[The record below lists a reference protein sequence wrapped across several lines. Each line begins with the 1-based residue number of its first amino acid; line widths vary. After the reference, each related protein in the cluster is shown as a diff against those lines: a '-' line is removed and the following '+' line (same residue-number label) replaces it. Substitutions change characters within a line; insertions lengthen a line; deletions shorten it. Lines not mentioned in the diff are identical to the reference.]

1 MAPVPGAAEVPVGA
15 VVEIQAGKGIV
26 RYNGTTKFAPGRW
39 IGVELSEPK
48 GKNDGSVEGEVY
60 FTCKPKH
67 GMFIRATLIKSI
79 EIPPS
84 LGASTSRTSNP
95 MSPPSP
101 GPTRPGHRPN
111 GSSSGLMSPPSLSR
125 QSSARS
131 AESSRPASP
140 QKPTTSSTSTV
151 PRPRLIPPT
160 PLKRSTIPASPSP
173 SGSRTPLTPTAA
185 RPSVQQ
191 QLAQLPSRKYSLST
205 SINVQPPPTSGPSL
219 ELNSPVAE
227 KLPSLTSS
235 PHLNAASPASTQ
247 SELPPPEQPPETAPA
262 RPPPQDDS
270 HELRVK
276 LRVLETKRADDA
288 RKIRELE
295 GQLKDVHTF
304 TAQRPIF
311 QNTIQTLRNENT
323 ALKANVSDQ
332 AKQITSLEKK
342 LEDHSEQLEMLMLD
356 KEMAEERAEVAEAE
370 LEAEKESKAELEVE
384 LEVWRKGA
392 NAAEG
397 GEGDGEGNAGRSEM
411 AFRQLEKQNERL
423 KDALLRMRDLTHE
436 TDAEQRR
443 KIADLERELAG
454 VDEMQANYDQTLARL
469 EHADMQVED
478 LKQQL
483 DDAMGAEEVLVQ
495 LTERN
500 LLMSEKIEEMRI
512 AIEDLEALRELNDEL
527 EETHIETERALQEEI
542 EQKEAETRELSRK
555 LELLQEGLQDYE
567 LTIQQFR
574 DLVNSLQTEL
584 DGLREQDQTRQTE
597 SEAQASQSA
606 ALLSL
611 NMRLQSSA
619 VKNQART
626 IDLELKKLDALQ
638 AREML
643 NIVQPYLPQAYLETD
658 SDSTGCYM
666 YFQRIAFK
674 MDLINTTV
682 ASQHGLPESLN
693 GTITEKVVGVCDMR
707 GRIAHLATLCKRFAA
722 VLRRSDPETF
732 LSAGKIY
739 PEISPVEKRVDMH
752 IDLLRREEFRE
763 LECVSDV
770 AKMLAQFEHLSDT
783 YFVKADLDVGEREL
797 DFASQIDYDLDTF
810 FATLGLAKSSLE
822 SAINDD
828 DIAIDSGDLDIRAT
842 LFEPLQKLLDCA
854 KAPRTTSK
862 KVLKRMEE
870 LVTASS
876 AVTTDIVP
884 QWMNTVDH
892 VGKLVGF
899 GIPLAQAI
907 ATYMTDVRGQ
917 KHSFQLSAVLS
928 LIRQT
933 VYDNFGNRGQPWS
946 LVEEAIGTI
955 SQDLNSLTDF
965 VMEAGNVIRVS
976 AQAPW
981 VTRVEDIRAIT
992 AVNLDAERA
1001 VAKLNEEILM
1011 LVKGVKTRDQTIQEG
1026 AAKIELMERRMET
1039 VKQQA
1044 DAIIELESQLAK
1056 ANQVAQDHSEALDTV
1071 QTDLEAMEKECDRLR
1086 QELASAPEKSAAGN
1100 QQNQAETLDLEG
1112 NYETSY
1118 LLKQIESLRGTIRF
1132 LRSENSYLKGQDLLR
1147 EIYALP
1153 DLPEYIPPTPPLSPS
1168 LSPSPPSSPDIDS
1181 KPTLRSLATET
1192 KVLHREVMH
1201 YASSIRVIDLS
1212 NLNAKKGKGWVP
1224 QRLTPIGQLWE
1235 QRAEGEKLARRVK
1248 GLMERT
1254 GNLAVS

>member
-1 MAPVPGAAEVPVGA
+1 MAPLPGAAEVPVGA
-15 VVEIQAGKGIV
+15 IVEIQAGKGIV
-26 RYNGTTKFAPGRW
+26 RFNGTTKFAPGRW

-48 GKNDGSVEGEVY
+48 GKNDGSVDGEVY
-60 FTCKPKH
+60 FSCKMKY
-67 GMFIRATLIKSI
+67 GMFVRAALIKSI
-79 EIPPS
+79 ELPS
-84 LGASTSRTSNP
+84 NLGASTSRSNTTV
-95 MSPPSP
+95 SPPSP
-101 GPTRPGHRPN
+101 GPSRPGHRPT
-111 GSSSGLMSPPSLSR
+111 GSSGALMSPPSLSR
-125 QSSARS
+125 QSSAQ
-131 AESSRPASP
+131 SSRPASP
-140 QKPTTSSTSTV
+140 QKPSTSTGSVV
-151 PRPRLIPPT
+151 PRPRLMPPT
-160 PLKRSTIPASPSP
+160 PLKRSTISASSPS
-173 SGSRTPLTPTAA
+173 SSRQPQTPTTPRA
-185 RPSVQQ
+185 SVQQ
-191 QLAQLPSRKYSLST
+191 QLAQLPSRKYSLSV
-205 SINVQPPPTSGPSL
+205 NVQSSPAPAPAL
-219 ELNSPVAE
+219 ELNSPAAE
-227 KLPSLTSS
+227 KLPSLASS
-235 PHLNAASPASTQ
+235 PRLAAVSPASSQ
-247 SELPPPEQPPETAPA
+247 PSDLPPEQPPETVPV
-262 RPPPQDDS
+262 RLPPQDDS

-276 LRVLETKRADDA
+276 LKVLETKRADDA
-288 RKIRELE
+288 RRIRELE
-295 GQLKDVHTF
+295 GQLKTVHDF

-311 QNTIQTLRNENT
+311 QSTIQTLRNENT

-332 AKQITSLEKK
+332 AKQIASLEKK
-342 LEDHSEQLEMLMLD
+342 VEDQSEQMEMLMLD
-356 KEMAEERAEVAEAE
+356 KEMAEERAEVAEGE
-370 LEAEKESKAELEVE
+370 LEAEKESKTELEAE
-384 LEVWRKGA
+384 LEVWRNGA
-392 NAAEG
+392 NAGEG
-397 GEGDGEGNAGRSEM
+397 GEGEDGKAGRSEM

-469 EHADMQVED
+469 EHADLQVED

-527 EETHIETERALQEEI
+527 EETHLETERALQEEI
-542 EQKEAETRELSRK
+542 EQKETETRELTRK

-574 DLVNSLQTEL
+574 DLVNNLQTEL

-626 IDLELKKLDALQ
+626 IDLELKKLDAMQ
-638 AREML
+638 AQEML
-643 NIVQPYLPQAYLETD
+643 GIVQPYLPQAYLETD
-658 SDSTGCYM
+658 SVSTSCYM

-682 ASQHGLPESLN
+682 ASQHGLPDSLN

-707 GRIAHLATLCKRFAA
+707 GRIAHLSTLCKRFAA

-739 PEISPVEKRVDMH
+739 PEISPLEKRVDMH

-783 YFVKADLDVGEREL
+783 YFVNADVDVGEREL
-797 DFASQIDYDLDTF
+797 DFASQIDFDLDTF

-822 SAINDD
+822 SAVNEEGAAVAVAAYSPSHYPQP
-828 DIAIDSGDLDIRAT
+828 DITIDSGDLDIKAT
-842 LFEPLQKLLDCA
+842 LFEPLEKLLDCA
-854 KAPRTTSK
+854 KAPRTASK
-862 KVLKRMEE
+862 KMHKRMEE
-870 LVTASS
+870 LVAASS
-876 AVTTDIVP
+876 ALSTTIVP
-884 QWMNTVDH
+884 QWMSTVDQ

-899 GIPLAQAI
+899 GIPLAQDI

-917 KHSFQLSAVLS
+917 KHPFQLSAVLS

-955 SQDLNSLTDF
+955 SQDLNSLADF
-965 VMEAGNVIRVS
+965 AVEPRNVIRVS

-981 VTRVEDIRAIT
+981 VTRVEEIRAIA

-1011 LVKGVKTRDQTIQEG
+1011 LVKGVKTRDQTIQES

-1044 DAIIELESQLAK
+1044 DAIAELETQLTK

-1071 QTDLEAMEKECDRLR
+1071 QADLEAMEKECDRLR
-1086 QELASAPEKSAAGN
+1086 QELASAPERA
-1100 QQNQAETLDLEG
+1100 
-1112 NYETSY
+1112 
-1118 LLKQIESLRGTIRF
+1118 
-1132 LRSENSYLKGQDLLR
+1132 
-1147 EIYALP
+1147 
-1153 DLPEYIPPTPPLSPS
+1153 
-1168 LSPSPPSSPDIDS
+1168 PSSPDIDS

-1192 KVLHREVMH
+1192 KVLRREVMH
-1201 YASSIRVIDLS
+1201 YASSIRVVDLS
-1212 NLNAKKGKGWVP
+1212 TVNAKKGKGWVP
-1224 QRLTPIGQLWE
+1224 QRVSPIGQLWE

-1254 GNLAVS
+1254 GSLVVS

>member
-1 MAPVPGAAEVPVGA
+1 MAPLPGAADVPVGA
-15 VVEIQAGKGIV
+15 IVEIQAGKGIV
-26 RYNGTTKFAPGRW
+26 RFNGTTKFAPGRW

-48 GKNDGSVEGEVY
+48 GKNDGSVDGEVY
-60 FTCKPKH
+60 FSCKMKY
-67 GMFIRATLIKSI
+67 GMFVRAALIKSI
-79 EIPPS
+79 ELPS
-84 LGASTSRTSNP
+84 NLGASTSRSNTVT
-95 MSPPSP
+95 SPPSP
-101 GPTRPGHRPN
+101 GPSRPGHRPT
-111 GSSSGLMSPPSLSR
+111 GSSAGLLSSPSLSR

-131 AESSRPASP
+131 ADSSRPASP
-140 QKPTTSSTSTV
+140 QKPSISTTSTV
-151 PRPRLIPPT
+151 PRPRLMPPT
-160 PLKRSTIPASPSP
+160 PLKRSTISASSPS
-173 SGSRTPLTPTAA
+173 SSRQPQTPTTPRA
-185 RPSVQQ
+185 SVQQ

-205 SINVQPPPTSGPSL
+205 STNPQPPPTSAPTL
-219 ELNSPVAE
+219 ELNSPAAE
-227 KLPSLTSS
+227 KLPSLASS
-235 PHLNAASPASTQ
+235 PRLAAVSPASSQ
-247 SELPPPEQPPETAPA
+247 PSDLPPEQPTETAPVRPPPQDDSHELRVKLRVLETKPA
-262 RPPPQDDS
+262 VSPASSQPSDLPPEQPTETAPVRPPPQDDS

-288 RKIRELE
+288 RRIRELE
-295 GQLKDVHTF
+295 GQLKDVHNF

-311 QNTIQTLRNENT
+311 QSTIQTLRNENT

-332 AKQITSLEKK
+332 TKQIASLEKK
-342 LEDHSEQLEMLMLD
+342 LEDNSEQMEMLMLD

-370 LEAEKESKAELEVE
+370 LEAEKEGRTELEAE
-384 LEVWRKGA
+384 LEVWRNGA
-392 NAAEG
+392 NAGEG
-397 GEGDGEGNAGRSEM
+397 GEGEEGKAGRSEM

-423 KDALLRMRDLTHE
+423 KDALLRSVQFDLGSRMRDLTHD

-454 VDEMQANYDQTLARL
+454 VDEMQGWAISNYDQTLARL
-469 EHADMQVED
+469 EHADMQIED
-478 LKQQL
+478 LKLQL

-500 LLMSEKIEEMRI
+500 LLMSE
-512 AIEDLEALRELNDEL
+512 
-527 EETHIETERALQEEI
+527 
-542 EQKEAETRELSRK
+542 
-555 LELLQEGLQDYE
+555 
-567 LTIQQFR
+567 
-574 DLVNSLQTEL
+574 
-584 DGLREQDQTRQTE
+584 
-597 SEAQASQSA
+597 
-606 ALLSL
+606 
-611 NMRLQSSA
+611 
-619 VKNQART
+619 
-626 IDLELKKLDALQ
+626 
-638 AREML
+638 
-643 NIVQPYLPQAYLETD
+643 PYLPQAYIETD

-674 MDLINTTV
+674 MDLINATV
-682 ASQHGLPESLN
+682 ASQHGLPDSLN

-752 IDLLRREEFRE
+752 IELLRREEFRE

-783 YFVKADLDVGEREL
+783 YFVNADVDVGEREL
-797 DFASQIDYDLDTF
+797 DFASQIDFDLDTF
-810 FATLGLAKSSLE
+810 FATLGLAKTSLE
-822 SAINDD
+822 SAVNDE
-828 DIAIDSGDLDIRAT
+828 DITIDSGDLDINAT
-842 LFEPLQKLLDCA
+842 LFEPLQKILDCA

-862 KVLKRMEE
+862 KIHKRMEE
-870 LVTASS
+870 LVAASS
-876 AVTTDIVP
+876 ALSTTIVP
-884 QWMNTVDH
+884 QWMSTVDQ

-917 KHSFQLSAVLS
+917 KHPFHLPAVLS

-965 VMEAGNVIRVS
+965 AMESGNVIQVS
-976 AQAPW
+976 AQPPW
-981 VTRVEDIRAIT
+981 VTRVEEIRAIA

-1001 VAKLNEEILM
+1001 VTKLNEEILM
-1011 LVKGVKTRDQTIQEG
+1011 LVKGVKTRDQTIQES

-1044 DAIIELESQLAK
+1044 DAIAELETQLGK
-1056 ANQVAQDHSEALDTV
+1056 SNQVAQDHSEALDTV
-1071 QTDLEAMEKECDRLR
+1071 QADLEAMEKECDRLR
-1086 QELASAPEKSAAGN
+1086 QELASAPEKSAVGN
-1100 QQNQAETLDLEG
+1100 QQNQAETLDVEG

-1118 LLKQIESLRGTIRF
+1118 LLKQIENLRGTIRF

-1153 DLPEYIPPTPPLSPS
+1153 DLPEYTPPTPPLSPS

-1192 KVLHREVMH
+1192 KVLRREVMH
-1201 YASSIRVIDLS
+1201 YASSIRVVDLS
-1212 NLNAKKGKGWVP
+1212 SVNAKKGKGWVP
-1224 QRLTPIGQLWE
+1224 QRVSPIGQLWE

-1254 GNLAVS
+1254 GSLVVP